1 MTTRIDL
8 LVCFV
13 LPLIGSCAPTAP
25 HAGQPT
31 VQGQSMEHMLSDV
44 LAIRTFVYGS
54 GNQSDAEKSAADLVS
69 WSQRITELFPP
80 GQASTDYVDMRP
92 ERVANASAAM
102 TRNAQLLLT
111 AVQSGDRQAIGT
123 QLSRTEHDGCGA
135 CHLSGSH

>member
-1 MTTRIDL
+1 MTTRIAFL
-8 LVCFV
+8 ICVV
-13 LPLIGSCAPTAP
+13 LPLLGSCAPTAP

-31 VQGQSMEHMLSDV
+31 DQGQSMEKMLSDV

-54 GNQSDAEKSAADLVS
+54 GNQSDAEKSATDLVS
-69 WSQRITELFPP
+69 WSHRIAELFPP

-92 ERVANASAAM
+92 DRVATASAAM
-102 TRNAQLLLT
+102 IRNAELLLA
-111 AVQSGDRQAIGT
+111 AVQTGDRPAIGT